1 MSKFYNKGKQTKSNF
16 IYNHQ
21 IKFDTLRVVDRNKTP
36 LGIMKKEDALSL
48 AKEQNLDLILIVEQA
63 KPPVAKII
71 ELNKHIYEQQKNEK
85 EMAKKARAAR
95 IDTKEIKFK
104 PNICEHDLL
113 IKLKH
118 AQEFLDNGAKVKI
131 TIQMRG
137 RENSNS
143 SEVFNHFKEA
153 IETHLVNFKYDSHLA
168 LNGSRIIGVL
178 FKDG

>member
-1 MSKFYNKGKQTKSNF
+1 MGKFYNKDKTNNKIIS
-16 IYNHQ
+16 NHQ
-21 IKFDTLRVVDRNKTP
+21 IKSDTLRIVDKDKTP
-36 LGIMKKEDALSL
+36 LGIMSKKEAMNL
-48 AKEQNLDLILIVEQA
+48 AKAENLDLVLIVEKA
-63 KPPVAKII
+63 EPPVARIV
-71 ELNKHIYEQQKNEK
+71 ELNKYIYEQQKNEK

-143 SEVFNHFKEA
+143 LEVFNHFREA
-153 IETHLVNFKYDSHLA
+153 IDTHLENFKYDSPLA
-168 LNGSRIIGVL
+168 LNGNRIVGVL

>member
-1 MSKFYNKGKQTKSNF
+1 MSKYFKTKNQNKIITN
-16 IYNHQ
+16 YQ
-21 IKFDTLRVVDRNKTP
+21 IKFDTLRVVDSDKTA
-36 LGIMKKEDALSL
+36 LGIMEKEDAIAL
-48 AKEQNLDLILIVEQA
+48 AKSQNLDLVLIVPKA

-71 ELNKHIYEQQKNEK
+71 ELNKHIYETRKNEK
-85 EMAKKARAAR
+85 EQAKKARAAR
-95 IDTKEIKFK
+95 VDIKEVKFK
-104 PNICEHDLL
+104 PNICEHDLH

-143 SEVFNHFKEA
+143 SEVFKHFKEA
-153 IETHLVNFKYDSHLA
+153 IDSFLKNFKYDSPL
-168 LNGSRIIGVL
+168 LLSGTRIVGVL

>member
-1 MSKFYNKGKQTKSNF
+1 MGNFYKNNHKNKIVS
-16 IYNHQ
+16 NHQ
-21 IKFDTLRVVDRNKTP
+21 IKFDTLRIIGPDRTA
-36 LGIMKKEDALSL
+36 LGIMSTKEAMSL
-48 AKEQNLDLILIVEQA
+48 AKAENLDLVLIVEKA
-63 KPPVAKII
+63 EPPVARII
-71 ELNKHIYEQQKNEK
+71 EVNKYRYEKQKNEK

-104 PNICEHDLL
+104 PNIGEHDLL
-113 IKLKH
+113 IKMKH

-137 RENSNS
+137 RENANKSD
-143 SEVFNHFKEA
+143 VFKFFKEA
-153 IETHLVNFKYDSHLA
+153 IETHLVNFKYDSNLA

>member
-1 MSKFYNKGKQTKSNF
+1 MGKFYNNNQKSM
-16 IYNHQ
+16 IVYNHQ
-21 IKFDTLRVVDRNKTP
+21 IKFDTLRIIGSDRTA
-36 LGIMKKEDALSL
+36 LGIMSTKEAMDL
-48 AKEQNLDLILIVEQA
+48 AKTENLDLVLIVEKA
-63 KPPVAKII
+63 EPPVARIV
-71 ELNKHIYEQQKNEK
+71 ELNKYKYEIQKNEK

-104 PNICEHDLL
+104 PNIGEHDLL
-113 IKLKH
+113 IKLNH
-118 AQEFLDNGAKVKI
+118 AQEFLDNGCKVKI

-153 IETHLVNFKYDSHLA
+153 IETHLENFKYDSHLA
-168 LNGSRIIGVL
+168 LNGNRIIGVL